1 MVVGKRCSTF
11 GLSFGLFSERF
22 SRRWFLGSEGD
33 VDNISEDNKTQ
44 KQKKRTPTSRNKN
57 KKHTTKNSK
66 Q

>member
-1 MVVGKRCSTF
+1 MVAGKRCSTF

-44 KQKKRTPTSRNKN
+44 KQKKKNPNIKKQEQETHN
-57 KKHTTKNSK
+57 KK
-66 Q
+66 